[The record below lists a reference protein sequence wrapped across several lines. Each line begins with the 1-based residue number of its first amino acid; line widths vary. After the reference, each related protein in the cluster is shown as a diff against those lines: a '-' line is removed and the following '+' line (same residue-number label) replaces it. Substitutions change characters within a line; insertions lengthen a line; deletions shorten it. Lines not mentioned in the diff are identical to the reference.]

1 METLNTTIV
10 RDLSR
15 KVSPA
20 SQRAYR
26 ALNEE
31 QRESRQLANK
41 VLGKF
46 GSNGQSK
53 LEKLTL
59 RHRLILA
66 MACEGKVSKEI
77 ALAMKC
83 SSATVNRIINDPLGQ
98 VEINRYMEGVK
109 GDIKR
114 MLPLAMKVVKDNLE
128 SGDQDMRMKALD
140 KFIKL
145 NDFVEGKV
153 DNVVSITNIIN
164 ARTMFIQDLK
174 ALAERSN
181 VIDLTAEVVDE

>member
-1 METLNTTIV
+1 METLNPTIV

-15 KVSPA
+15 KVLPA

-26 ALNEE
+26 ELNEE
-31 QRESRQLANK
+31 QKKHRKLANR

-46 GSNGQSK
+46 GTNGPSK

-59 RHRLILA
+59 RHRLIIA
-66 MACEGKVSKEI
+66 MACEGRTSKEI
-77 ALAMKC
+77 SQAMKC

-98 VEINRYMEGVK
+98 VEINKYMEGIK

-128 SGDQDMRMKALD
+128 SKDQDMRMKALD

-145 NDFVEGKV
+145 NDFVEGKE
-153 DNVVSITNIIN
+153 DQVVSVTNIIN
-164 ARTMFIQDLK
+164 ARTMFIHDLK

-181 VIDLTAEVVDE
+181 VIDLTAEVVDG